1 MLKRIVVILKKIIF
15 AFLFIFSFN
24 ELAVP
29 INIIIPLNFITV
41 GLVSLLGIPA
51 MVMLVMFSIF
61 YV

>member
-15 AFLFIFSFN
+15 AFLFIYAFN